1 MPTDIASMDLQ
12 ELEAA
17 LQAGGHPAYH
27 ARQIYAWIYRKASR
41 ISSR

>member
-17 LQAGGHPAYH
+17 LKTLPPMKG
-27 ARQIYAWIYRKASR
+27 
-41 ISSR
+41 